1 MASILDTVA
10 PATLSAPYAP
20 TSTWTVETTIKSLV
34 GFTNLQDLHDG
45 LVAQNADTL
54 EGRKARFVTRIAL
67 ALVAEREAAHAE
79 ALATAPTTPATRP
92 CDGCPGDGV
101 FRFPGGC
108 FENGVWKG
116 SVGPCFRCGGK
127 GTQTP
132 ADVKRCEY
140 YDNRVRRVYA

>member
-1 MASILDTVA
+1 VAFVLDTVA
-10 PATLSAPYAP
+10 PATLAAPYSP
-20 TSTWTVETTIKSLV
+20 TSAWSVETTIKSLA
-34 GFTNLQDLHDG
+34 GFSNLQDLHDG

-54 EGRKARFVTRIAL
+54 EGRKARFVTRVAL
-67 ALVAEREAAHAE
+67 ALAAEREEAHAE
-79 ALATAPTTPATRP
+79 ALATQPAPTNRP

-101 FRFPGGC
+101 YRFAGGF

-116 SVGPCFRCGGK
+116 KTGQCVRCQGK

-140 YDNRVRRVYA
+140 YDNHVRRVYA